1 MIINQTRIETPAQTF
16 VPNSTSANSKSF
28 ITYVRRE
35 KANNV
40 IELLSSD
47 EEDLGDEEPVQST
60 AQPMD
65 GQLQTV
71 NLSASTRPTKQRKI
85 EGSQNAPISLDDSDD
100 DMAEIIDPPASSL
113 DVKKGPID
121 SSLPQSI
128 ASSAASSPM
137 AAYDD
142 YGDDQQPMDEAE
154 FQLNLEKYFG
164 LPNEDKKD
172 ELNGE
177 STAKPSG
184 DLNNESDA
192 GLHPELSKDMP
203 PEMKIDVEELGE
215 EVSKDV
221 NQEIND
227 RATDESDRE
236 MISESAQEEIATS
249 TEESNVEPT
258 KEMIAVSTEDLNV
271 ESTEQ
276 VIAGS
281 TEESNVK
288 PTEAMVTEST
298 EDMMAGSTEKLKI
311 GLQGGLNS
319 GLIGEFTYAVNEDF
333 STGETSDD
341 AMAIDNPME
350 DQIMDQHDAHNKDL
364 VNNQNSALMYDH
376 LDDHL
381 DDSFSVLSELS
392 DVAFE
397 QLSRMSV
404 RENSVKDEELHNAL
418 NITETMTQLT
428 VDEALPSTTV
438 NTFIPDNVEKL
449 ELLRMME
456 MYIQSVSEPPAM
468 ASATD
473 ITDRSRRSRRHTE
486 SSSPVVYY
494 RQKSN
499 VDSQTQAQPTLHPQE
514 PNTPYVPSR
523 VWYNSTWEDWAQ
535 LDTADILHYP
545 FTTQEIAIIEHC
557 IYRFKGS
564 RIARDPGAYWQYVS
578 TQLPGRTPLDCKCFY
593 SDLKDGQYKLFD
605 KVIMVRKYKAQK
617 KGRSRYQLLSK
628 RTRTG
633 ALNGNALRSIHW
645 ANMSR
650 ESTIQGGSGDAI
662 TLAIFNDPT
671 KGVRIAAGS
680 LCDEN
685 IQYNVPGNLRLW
697 DSETNDCKSL
707 SGHQTV
713 HETTGQEIWRT
724 VTDVKMSK
732 DQSLIYSSSH
742 DGRANI
748 WRAKTGKHVS
758 TLSYHSKPINQLAV
772 NYSTNENVLAT
783 CSNDGT
789 ATVWTLSRNGKTGS
803 GVICELDSGSSS
815 GFHSDPHVDC
825 VEFGHDATNGVL
837 FLGVNTKDVDRPGY
851 VETYDISSGKPHT
864 RYDSMH
870 GCVSTLAVSSSG
882 RYIVSGNYNR
892 FDNMTGDRFIHLHDS
907 RKPKVVSKF
916 YSGHP
921 DVNVVAIS
929 PCERYVASGNA
940 EKEKSE
946 VVIFDVRNARKS
958 LHLLSHDQTL
968 VDQSLIAPDS
978 SIGIGGL
985 HWMSDSRIIVT
996 GGGDSMVKVWNIEG
1010 ATELLKSYPAAN
1022 CVTSLAVNEDT
1033 MTIAAG
1039 VAGAQGIVHVWQ
1051 P

>member
-16 VPNSTSANSKSF
+16 VPNNTSANVPSY
-28 ITYVRRE
+28 IRYVIKE
-35 KANNV
+35 KAKNV
-40 IELLSSD
+40 IILSSD
-47 EEDLGDEEPVQST
+47 EENSDDEEPVQS
-60 AQPMD
+60 AGQPMD
-65 GQLQTV
+65 EEPQTV
-71 NLSASTRPTKQRKI
+71 SLSASSRPNKQRKI

-100 DMAEIIDPPASSL
+100 DMAEIIDPPEPFSNL
-113 DVKKGPID
+113 KKGSFD
-121 SSLPQSI
+121 NNHTQSI
-128 ASSAASSPM
+128 VSSIASSPM
-137 AAYDD
+137 AQYED
-142 YGDDQQPMDEAE
+142 YGDNEPPMDDET
-154 FQLNLEKYFG
+154 FQQNLTKFFG
-164 LPNEDKKD
+164 YSEEDKKD
-172 ELNGE
+172 ELNGQLIQE
-177 STAKPSG
+177 INNQLNQVLNDGMNPEVIHEVNQEMDSDANQ
-184 DLNNESDA
+184 DLNDNWNQAANNESNQQVNNELDQE
-192 GLHPELSKDMP
+192 LNQELSSKVNGKPDKEIITGSTKDM
-203 PEMKIDVEELGE
+203 V
-215 EVSKDV
+215 
-221 NQEIND
+221 
-227 RATDESDRE
+227 T
-236 MISESAQEEIATS
+236 
-249 TEESNVEPT
+249 
-258 KEMIAVSTEDLNV
+258 
-271 ESTEQ
+271 
-276 VIAGS
+276 GS
-281 TEESNVK
+281 TEE
-288 PTEAMVTEST
+288 
-298 EDMMAGSTEKLKI
+298 LKI

-319 GLIGEFTYAVNEDF
+319 GLIGEFTYAVNEDPN
-333 STGETSDD
+333 TEETSGE
-341 AMAIDNPME
+341 AMAVDNPA
-350 DQIMDQHDAHNKDL
+350 D
-364 VNNQNSALMYDH
+364 NQNSALSTDQIMD
-376 LDDHL
+376 LNDAQNNNVINDQSDAQIEEQL

-397 QLSRMSV
+397 QLSRISV
-404 RENSVKDEELHNAL
+404 HEDSVKEEELHNAL

-428 VDEALPSTTV
+428 VDEPMPSTTV
-438 NTFIPDNVEKL
+438 NTFIPANVEKL

-456 MYIQSVSEPPAM
+456 MYIQSVSEPPSVTSSM
-468 ASATD
+468 GTN
-473 ITDRSRRSRRHTE
+473 DRFSRRSRRHTE
-486 SSSPVVYY
+486 NSSPVVYY
-494 RQKSN
+494 RQKSSMDLQ
-499 VDSQTQAQPTLHPQE
+499 VQPTLHPQE

-545 FTTQEIAIIEHC
+545 FTTQEISIIEHC
-557 IYRFKGS
+557 IYKFKGS
-564 RIARDPGAYWQYVS
+564 RIARDVEAFWQYVS
-578 TQLPGRTPLDCKCFY
+578 TLLPGRTPLDCKCFY

-605 KVIMVRKYKAQK
+605 KVIMVKKHKAQK

-707 SGHQTV
+707 NGHQTL

-789 ATVWTLSRNGKTGS
+789 ATVWTLSKNGKTGS
-803 GVICELDSGSSS
+803 GVICELDSGLGS
-815 GFHSDPHVDC
+815 GFYSDPHVDC
-825 VEFGHDATNGVL
+825 IEFGHDATNGVL
-837 FLGVNTKDVDRPGY
+837 FLGVNTKDADRPGY

-864 RYDSMH
+864 RYDSMN

-907 RKPKVVSKF
+907 RKPKIVSKF

-946 VVIFDVRNARKS
+946 VVIFDVRNAKRS

-996 GGGDSMVKVWNIEG
+996 GGGDSTVKVWNIEG
-1010 ATELLKSYPAAN
+1010 TTELLKSYPTAN